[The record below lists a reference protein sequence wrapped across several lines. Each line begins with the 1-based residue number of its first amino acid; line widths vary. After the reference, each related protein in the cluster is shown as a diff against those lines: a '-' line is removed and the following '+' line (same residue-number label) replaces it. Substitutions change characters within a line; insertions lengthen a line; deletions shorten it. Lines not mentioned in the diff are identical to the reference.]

1 MQSTNQSKRRQ
12 SRCSF
17 CNSVNRGKGCLYA
30 PYGVHFHPDDHTK
43 CSYCNSPNFG
53 RGCKLNPTSDLHV
66 RGSVFNSMLKDSVQN
81 FMDNEI
87 LINEL
92 KKDYKNFECYKLGI
106 IDDKGNK
113 LKTPVTE
120 AEQMSFSPM
129 TKTVIRLKKYL
140 GSKIDL
146 LEASTLFEKESF
158 PITDM
163 SKYKKL
169 LEYKDKINAVTDELF
184 KVLEEANG
192 DGLSLEDVKMLL
204 KA

>member
-1 MQSTNQSKRRQ
+1 
-12 SRCSF
+12 
-17 CNSVNRGKGCLYA
+17 
-30 PYGVHFHPDDHTK
+30 
-43 CSYCNSPNFG
+43 
-53 RGCKLNPTSDLHV
+53 
-66 RGSVFNSMLKDSVQN
+66 MLKDSVQN

-92 KKDYKNFECYKLGI
+92 KKDYKQFECYKLGI

-120 AEQMSFSPM
+120 AEQMSFSPL

-158 PITDM
+158 PLTDM

>member
-30 PYGVHFHPDDHTK
+30 PHGVHFHPDDPTK

-66 RGSVFNSMLKDSVQN
+66 RGSVFNAMLKDSVQN

-92 KKDYKNFECYKLGI
+92 KKDYKQFECYKLGI

-120 AEQMSFSPM
+120 AEQMSFSPL

-158 PITDM
+158 PLTDM

>member
-1 MQSTNQSKRRQ
+1 
-12 SRCSF
+12 
-17 CNSVNRGKGCLYA
+17 
-30 PYGVHFHPDDHTK
+30 
-43 CSYCNSPNFG
+43 
-53 RGCKLNPTSDLHV
+53 
-66 RGSVFNSMLKDSVQN
+66 
-81 FMDNEI
+81 MDNEI

-92 KKDYKNFECYKLGI
+92 KKDYKQFECYKLGI

-120 AEQMSFSPM
+120 AEQMSFSPL

-158 PITDM
+158 PLTDM